1 MRRITQ
7 GVLDRYGR
15 SRIPDSIRV
24 NDTNMI
30 EFYLHPDGSISDLR
44 FLKNSRLSILDDTT
58 REVIELAYA
67 KYPRPQQKTL
77 IRYRVWYN
85 LTGY

>member
-1 MRRITQ
+1 MYIPKPSSFDPVDGHFRITSYN
-7 GVLDRYGR
+7 VCYTKLLR
-15 SRIPDSIRV
+15 
-24 NDTNMI
+24 
-30 EFYLHPDGSISDLR
+30 FYLHPDGSISNLH
-44 FLKNSRLSILDDTT
+44 FLKNSQLAILDDTT
-58 REVIELAYA
+58 KETIELAYA